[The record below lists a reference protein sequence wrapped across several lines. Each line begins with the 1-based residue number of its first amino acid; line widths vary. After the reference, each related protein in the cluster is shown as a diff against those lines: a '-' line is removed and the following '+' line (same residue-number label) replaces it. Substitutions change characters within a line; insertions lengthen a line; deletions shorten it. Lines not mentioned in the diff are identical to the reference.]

1 MPLEAPAIRHF
12 IGHKCLTSLIP
23 SLSILLH
30 VTVWEW
36 DKSRMVWEWD
46 RPSVWFVTLSCQS
59 PISVRCAVALRPSV
73 LWWPVTISHFSPNE
87 RFWPACG
94 CEGCVCVW
102 CVCVCVCVWWLYVM
116 VVCDGCVCVCVRRG
130 GLITAWTYYYDDY
143 GVSGVR
149 IKQTCYKMLQE
160 VTCINNWVHTHTSRF
175 LQWLAALSHSARHC
189 RSFNC
194 MQHTSY
200 HRT

>member
-1 MPLEAPAIRHF
+1 MRQKQDGLGMRQTF
-12 IGHKCLTSLIP
+12 SLVCDSELSVSNFCEMCCSSASFCAMMTCNDL
-23 SLSILLH
+23 SLLSKREILAC
-30 VTVWEW
+30 VW
-36 DKSRMVWEWD
+36 VWG
-46 RPSVWFVTLSCQS
+46 L
-59 PISVRCAVALRPSV
+59 
-73 LWWPVTISHFSPNE
+73 
-87 RFWPACG
+87 
-94 CEGCVCVW
+94 CVCVW
-102 CVCVCVCVWWLYVM
+102 LLCVMVACVCVCVCV
-116 VVCDGCVCVCVRRG
+116 RRW
-130 GLITAWTYYYDDY
+130 GLITAWTYYYDDC

-200 HRT
+200 HMT